1 MNNDERII
9 KYLEGELP
17 EDEKALFEK
26 DLSHSESLQNELAA
40 YKKVLTKFDEQ
51 KLFDTEST
59 YFTNLVPSI
68 REKFEQRKTINPFRK
83 FRVAAA
89 LIFIFVAGY
98 FIFQPL
104 FISSSEQISTVEEF
118 ADKMTDAE
126 LDEMIEYLITED
138 ETELIDEDLYKFEE
152 NDMEN
157 IIYASTYESKL
168 AIISDFGL
176 NNFLADIQEVE
187 QEKIYNELINKNF
200 SSEVNL

>member
-1 MNNDERII
+1 MKNDDRII
-9 KYLEGELP
+9 KYLESELS

-26 DLSHSESLQNELAA
+26 DLSHSETLRNELAD
-40 YKKVLTKFDEQ
+40 YKTVLAAFDEQ
-51 KLFDTEST
+51 KSFEADSN
-59 YFTNLVPSI
+59 YFTNLVPVI
-68 REKFEQRKTINPFRK
+68 RKKLEQGETINLFRK
-83 FRVAAA
+83 LGFAAA
-89 LIFIFVAGY
+89 LILIFVVGY

-104 FISSSEQISTVEEF
+104 FSSSENILTFEQF
-118 ADKMTDAE
+118 ADKLTDAE
-126 LDEMIEYLITED
+126 RDEMIEYFVTED

-152 NDMEN
+152 NDLEN

-176 NNFLADIQEVE
+176 NNFLAEIQEVE

>member
-9 KYLEGELP
+9 KYLEGDLP

-26 DLSHSESLQNELAA
+26 DLSHSETLRNELAA

-83 FRVAAA
+83 LGFATA
-89 LIFIFVAGY
+89 LILIFAAGY
-98 FIFQPL
+98 FIFQP
-104 FISSSEQISTVEEF
+104 FFSTSEQFSTVEEL
-118 ADKMTDAE
+118 ADNMTDAE
-126 LDEMIEYLITED
+126 LDEMIEYLVTD
-138 ETELIDEDLYKFEE
+138 DKTELIDEEIYKFEE
-152 NDMEN
+152 DDMEN

-168 AIISDFGL
+168 AIISDFEL
-176 NNFLADIQEVE
+176 NNFLDDIQEV
-187 QEKIYNELINKNF
+187 
-200 SSEVNL
+200 V

>member
-26 DLSHSESLQNELAA
+26 DLSRSETLRIELNA
-40 YKKVLTKFDEQ
+40 YKKVLTRFDEQ

-59 YFTNLVPSI
+59 YFTNLVPAI
-68 REKFEQRKTINPFRK
+68 REKLEQRKTINPFRK
-83 FRVAAA
+83 LAYAAGF
-89 LIFIFVAGY
+89 LLLFVVGY
-98 FIFQPL
+98 FIFQP
-104 FISSSEQISTVEEF
+104 FFSSSENILTVEQF
-118 ADKMTDAE
+118 ADNLTDAE
-126 LDEMIEYLITED
+126 LDEMIDYLVTED

-152 NDMEN
+152 DDMEN

-176 NNFLADIQEVE
+176 NNFLAEIQEVE

-200 SSEVNL
+200 NSKVNL